1 MTVEDLLE
9 EIVGEIRDEHDVE
22 SDAVTDEGDGNF
34 VMSGRV
40 SVDEVADQLGVTIE
54 REGFDTLGGLLLS
67 RLGRMPYIGER
78 VDLEEL
84 SAEVLEVERRRIA
97 KVRLRRREGSLEPPR

>member
-1 MTVEDLLE
+1 
-9 EIVGEIRDEHDVE
+9 
-22 SDAVTDEGDGNF
+22 
-34 VMSGRV
+34 
-40 SVDEVADQLGVTIE
+40 VADRLGVTIE

-97 KVRLRRREGSLEPPR
+97 KVRLRRRETPIEPPR